1 MIRAYFC
8 FDYGRDLH
16 RVSQIQPLPGITA
29 KAAGGFKTASIWTGA
44 REAGEAQLQGL
55 VNDGLVN
62 STVSVICIGQRSA
75 YSKIL
80 PYEIERSLEKGNAL
94 LGIVINHL
102 KDEDGGVDAE
112 APVPKGIH
120 EAGYKVYRFKD
131 KATLAQMIEE
141 AAQIRERLQ
150 AGAAGAAGSE
160 GGPPAGVPE
169 RRHEARRQSRGRRS
183 DD

>member
-1 MIRAYFC
+1 MIRSYFS

-16 RVSQIQPLPGITA
+16 RVSQIQPLPGINA

-44 REAGEAQLQGL
+44 RQAGDAQLQGL

-80 PYEIERSLEKGNAL
+80 PYEIERSLKQGNAL

-102 KDEDGGVDAE
+102 KDEEGGVDAE

-131 KATLAQMIEE
+131 KAMLAKMIEE
-141 AAQIRERLQ
+141 AVQIRERLQ
-150 AGAAGAAGSE
+150 AGGAGAARSN
-160 GGPPAGVPE
+160 GGPPGGVPE
-169 RRHEARRQSRGRRS
+169 RRHENRRTSRGRRA
-183 DD
+183 DA